1 MSLTSDIQTS
11 SDYKAWIEKIQSEL
25 KGKELS
31 NYDYVWDG
39 VHISPFEAPNPVRR
53 VLSRKENNEWHHGC
67 AVRVNIP
74 DPNNEL
80 LSVLE
85 LGATALSIDIDSI
98 LSWGKVFQQIHLDWI
113 QSEFVVHDVK
123 SWENL
128 SAYLSSYPSGKVS
141 GICWVNE
148 NLQLEFFEKY
158 QPMLPEFRFL
168 TIQLKASNSADEIAG
183 SLKKLLN
190 RISIISAHCE
200 SKKILDHIAIKF
212 EGGEDLVLN
221 ISMIRALRLLWMQ
234 SLKSAGLDAY
244 AHEILISATVPFIK
258 PVPTDQMIASSLI
271 ATSLVLGGTDSLFI
285 ADPDQMKPDARWG
298 LMAQHILSEEARLH
312 ISNDPLSGSHV
323 IERLTGVI
331 AKKVWEQMEKK

>member
-1 MSLTSDIQTS
+1 MSLTPDIETS

-31 NYDYVWDG
+31 DYDYIWDG
-39 VHISPFEAPNPVRR
+39 VHISPFDPPHPIRR
-53 VLSRKENNEWHHGC
+53 VLSRKENNEWYHGC
-67 AVRVNIP
+67 TVPFNVP

-85 LGATALSIDIDSI
+85 LGATALLIHLDSI
-98 LSWGKVFQQIHLDWI
+98 LPWGQVFQQIHLDWI
-113 QSEFVVHDVK
+113 QSEFVIHDLT
-123 SWENL
+123 SWEDL
-128 SAYLSSYPSGKVS
+128 SAYLSSYSLGKIS

-148 NLQLEFFEKY
+148 NVQQDFFEKY
-158 QPMLPEFRFL
+158 QPTLPEFRFL
-168 TIQLKASNSADEIAG
+168 TIQLKASNNADEIAD

-190 RISIISAHCE
+190 RISILSAHYE
-200 SKKILDHIAIKF
+200 SKAILDHIAIKF

-244 AHEILISATVPFIK
+244 AYEIFISATVPFIK
-258 PVPTDQMIASSLI
+258 AVATDQMIASSLI
-271 ATSLVLGGTDSLFI
+271 ATSLVLGGIDSLFI
-285 ADPDQMKPDARWG
+285 EDPDQMKPDARWG
-298 LMAQHILSEEARLH
+298 LMAQHIIREEARLH

-331 AKKVWEQMEKK
+331 AKKVWDQMEKK